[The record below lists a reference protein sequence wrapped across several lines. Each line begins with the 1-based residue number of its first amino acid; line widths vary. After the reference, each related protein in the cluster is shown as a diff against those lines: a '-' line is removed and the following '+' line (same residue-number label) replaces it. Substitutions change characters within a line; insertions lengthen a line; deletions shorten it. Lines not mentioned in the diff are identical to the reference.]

1 MAGITGTTQITV
13 TAREVDFVTRFEKNW
28 DALRQILGIMR
39 PIKKAP
45 GTTLRSYITSL
56 TLESGSVAE
65 GATIPFSQA
74 EITEA
79 YKSDVVI
86 SKYAKAVTLE
96 AVQKYGADIA
106 VEKTDEEFLNEL
118 QNSVLTQFYTFLNT
132 GSLVGTATTF
142 QAALAKAKGE
152 VLNKFASIRRTV
164 TDVVAFVNV
173 LDFYDYIG
181 AADIT
186 VQTAFGMQ
194 YVKDFMG
201 YGTIFL
207 LSASDVAR
215 NTVLACPV
223 ENIDLYYIDPND
235 SDFAKL
241 GLTYTVS
248 GVTNLIGFHAN
259 GNYTNA
265 TGESYALMGLRLW
278 AEYLDGIA
286 KITINSGN

>member
-28 DALRQILGIMR
+28 DALRQVLGIMR

-45 GTTLRSYITSL
+45 GTTLRTYTTSL
-56 TLESGSVAE
+56 TLESGAVAE

-79 YKSDVVI
+79 YKDDVVI

-142 QAALAKAKGE
+142 QAALAQAKGE

-173 LDFYDYIG
+173 L
-181 AADIT
+181 
-186 VQTAFGMQ
+186 
-194 YVKDFMG
+194 
-201 YGTIFL
+201 
-207 LSASDVAR
+207 
-215 NTVLACPV
+215 
-223 ENIDLYYIDPND
+223 
-235 SDFAKL
+235 
-241 GLTYTVS
+241 
-248 GVTNLIGFHAN
+248 
-259 GNYTNA
+259 GNCHTFIIKF
-265 TGESYALMGLRLW
+265 TS
-278 AEYLDGIA
+278 
-286 KITINSGN
+286 

>member
-1 MAGITGTTQITV
+1 MAGITGTSQITV

-28 DALRQILGIMR
+28 EALRNILGIMR

-45 GTTLRSYITSL
+45 GTTLRAYTTSI
-56 TLESGSVAE
+56 TLESGNVGE
-65 GATIPFSQA
+65 GQTIPFSQA
-74 EITEA
+74 TITEA
-79 YKSDVVI
+79 YKDDVVI

-132 GSLVGTATTF
+132 GSLTGTATSF

-181 AADIT
+181 AAEIT

-215 NTVLACPV
+215 GTVLACPV

-286 KITINSGN
+286 NITINSGN

>member
-1 MAGITGTTQITV
+1 MAGITGTSQITV
-13 TAREVDFVTRFEKNW
+13 TAREVDFVSRFEKNW
-28 DALRQILGIMR
+28 EALREILGIMR

-45 GTTLRSYITSL
+45 GTTLRSYTTSL
-56 TLESGSVAE
+56 TLESGEVAE

-74 EITEA
+74 TITEA
-79 YKSDVVI
+79 YKDDVVI

-118 QNSVLTQFYTFLNT
+118 QNAVLTQFYTFLNT
-132 GSLVGTATTF
+132 GSLTGTATSF

-181 AADIT
+181 AAEIS

-215 NTVLACPV
+215 GTVLACPV

-278 AEYLDGIA
+278 AEFLDGIA
-286 KITINSGN
+286 NITINSGN

>member
-1 MAGITGTTQITV
+1 MAGITGTSQITV

-28 DALRQILGIMR
+28 EALRNILGIMR

-45 GTTLRSYITSL
+45 GTTLRAYTTSI
-56 TLESGSVAE
+56 TLESGNVAE
-65 GATIPFSQA
+65 GQTIPFSQA
-74 EITEA
+74 TITEA
-79 YKSDVVI
+79 YKDDVVI

-132 GSLVGTATTF
+132 GSLTGTATSF

-181 AADIT
+181 AAEIT

-215 NTVLACPV
+215 GTVLACPV

-241 GLTYTVS
+241 GLVYTVS

-259 GNYTNA
+259 GNYGNA

-286 KITINSGN
+286 NITINSGN

>member
-56 TLESGSVAE
+56 TLESGAVAE

>member
-1 MAGITGTTQITV
+1 M
-13 TAREVDFVTRFEKNW
+13 
-28 DALRQILGIMR
+28 
-39 PIKKAP
+39 
-45 GTTLRSYITSL
+45 
-56 TLESGSVAE
+56 
-65 GATIPFSQA
+65 
-74 EITEA
+74 
-79 YKSDVVI
+79 
-86 SKYAKAVTLE
+86 
-96 AVQKYGADIA
+96 
-106 VEKTDEEFLNEL
+106 
-118 QNSVLTQFYTFLNT
+118 LTQFYTFLNT

-181 AADIT
+181 AAEIT

-215 NTVLACPV
+215 NTVIACPV

>member
-28 DALRQILGIMR
+28 DALRQVLGIMR

-45 GTTLRSYITSL
+45 GTTLRTYTTSL
-56 TLESGSVAE
+56 TLESGAVAE

-79 YKSDVVI
+79 YKDDVVI

-181 AADIT
+181 AAEIT

-215 NTVLACPV
+215 NTVIACPV